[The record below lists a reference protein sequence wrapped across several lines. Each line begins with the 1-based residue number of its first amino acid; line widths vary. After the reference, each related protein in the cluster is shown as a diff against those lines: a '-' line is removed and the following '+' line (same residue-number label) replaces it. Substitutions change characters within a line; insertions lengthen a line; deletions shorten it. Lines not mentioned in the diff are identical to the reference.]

1 MSFDQETWEL
11 FFREHWLVLVIAL
24 IVLFIVIKVVKTV
37 VKWLIVLVIIAGI
50 IIYSG
55 YNLDDLKSVGTQA
68 FENLKQESV
77 SLMIGEAKDAKY
89 TAGSDGSFTITT
101 KNIEL
106 NGKTGENEVDIAI
119 RGTKIFSM
127 PIDETVQ
134 NFINQAKKNG

>member
-11 FFREHWLVLVIAL
+11 FFRENWLVLLIAL
-24 IVLFIVIKVVKTV
+24 VVLFIVIKVVKTV

-55 YNLDDLKSVGTQA
+55 YNLEDLKNVGTQA
-68 FENLKQESV
+68 VESLKQEAV

-89 TAGSDGSFTITT
+89 AAGSDGSFTIMT

-106 NGKTGENEVDIAI
+106 NGKAGVNEVDIAV

>member
-1 MSFDQETWEL
+1 MSFDQQTWEL

-68 FENLKQESV
+68 IESLKQEAV

-89 TAGSDGSFTITT
+89 AAGSDGSFTITT

-106 NGKTGENEVDIAI
+106 NGKTGDNEVDIAI